1 MEIRKSKVET
11 DRLAKYKKNLMV
23 KDKLSSQLALK
34 TPEAITPEEV
44 VEEDT
49 EVQKRERV
57 LNNTKQLL
65 KNRQEAFRLSS
76 MIISNDL
83 ETFFNTNFSGIQYYV
98 EKRLTDPSADIVFNY
113 IKSLEVKDSGNL
125 GEVSSNTEL
134 QLLNEILKKLAT
146 KIQSTNSKSAKD
158 LLNRTSALETSLKIN
173 PEIISN
179 FGGKKKVNRD
189 LRNVNEALKFAA
201 ETSEEDKAEKV
212 YQSVRTSSVLADVSK
227 ETLTSVLSEQI
238 RREETLDDLSSSDSP
253 PEFQSSS
260 SSSSS
265 ISLRS
270 IPNLDLFLAD
280 ENLTMRQLKQI
291 IKDLFDRKQMKLAT
305 PQGNKEQLRA
315 FIRTLIV

>member
-113 IKSLEVKDSGNL
+113 IKSLEAKDLGNL
-125 GEVSSNTEL
+125 GEVGSNTE

-146 KIQSTNSKSAKD
+146 KIQNTNSKSAKD

-238 RREETLDDLSSSDSP
+238 RREETLDDLSSSDST

-260 SSSSS
+260 SSSS
-265 ISLRS
+265 S